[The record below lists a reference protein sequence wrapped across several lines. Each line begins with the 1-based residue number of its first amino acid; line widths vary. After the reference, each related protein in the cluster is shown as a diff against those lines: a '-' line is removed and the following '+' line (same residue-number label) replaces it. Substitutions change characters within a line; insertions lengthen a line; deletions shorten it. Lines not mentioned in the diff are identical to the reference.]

1 MDTEG
6 KSPGVWSN
14 PPPMLCKEHAA
25 YIIEMAIKRQQ
36 VKRILHNTV
45 KPAADIEIQSSTVHQ
60 FIHLV
65 LNYTLGTKDACC
77 WDLL

>member
-36 VKRILHNTV
+36 RERERDRKSVTFNPPICT
-45 KPAADIEIQSSTVHQ
+45 I
-60 FIHLV
+60 
-65 LNYTLGTKDACC
+65 
-77 WDLL
+77 